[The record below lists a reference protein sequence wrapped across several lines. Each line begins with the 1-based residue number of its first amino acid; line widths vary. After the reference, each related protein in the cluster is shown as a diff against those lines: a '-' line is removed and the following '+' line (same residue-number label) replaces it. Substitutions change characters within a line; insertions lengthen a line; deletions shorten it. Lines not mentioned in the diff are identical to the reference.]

1 MKKMKQTLNAQRS
14 TPINREQALNA
25 EYRRDSELDVGPRKL
40 SGLGVGRF
48 LPGLQ

>member
-14 TPINREQALNA
+14 TPNVEFREDSGF
-25 EYRRDSELDVGPRKL
+25 DSESWTL
-40 SGLGVGRF
+40 SVGRF

>member
-1 MKKMKQTLNAQRS
+1 MKKMKQTVNVQGS
-14 TPINREQALNA
+14 TPINREQALNV
-25 EYRRDSELDVGPRKL
+25 ESGRDCELDIGPRKV

>member
-14 TPINREQALNA
+14 IPLNREQALNA
-25 EYRRDSELDVGPRKL
+25 ESRRDSELEIGPRKL
-40 SGLGVGRF
+40 SGFGVGRF